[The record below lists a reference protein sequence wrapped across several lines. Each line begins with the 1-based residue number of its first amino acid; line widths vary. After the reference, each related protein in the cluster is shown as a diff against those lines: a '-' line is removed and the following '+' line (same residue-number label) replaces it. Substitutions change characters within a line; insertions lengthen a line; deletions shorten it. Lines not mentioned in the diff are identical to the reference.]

1 MRRDE
6 ILNTVVSYT
15 GAAISFFIVFLR
27 ARVFSPAEV
36 GVFSYVLSV
45 GIIVSNFL
53 NLGIPRIV
61 LRYYPS
67 EQKKPLLRFILIFQ
81 ILVYFFAITVFFTTG
96 MSRYIQNPILVSVIA
111 VLISIASIL
120 DAAAMATGQSVHTNI
135 YQKIIS
141 NSLDIAVLYVLSVMS
156 VGVELYI
163 LLFAFT
169 KIILIVLM
177 TIRLRPEIFKRRIQK
192 ITAADLQEYLKFG
205 FFVMLNA
212 TSAVLIVTLDKVM
225 IRYFVGFTGVGLYTI
240 SAAVASAIALINS
253 ILARTSTSIVSS
265 YLHESRYYELKVL
278 YQENVGKQL
287 YLGSFLFVFIVIFS
301 KEILGFMGEEYLA
314 GRQVLLILLVGQFAL
329 LFSGLGSTILSLSKH
344 YRIEA
349 AMNGGLLVLSILT
362 NLIFIPWMKI
372 EGAALATGISLTTV
386 NAVKILIV
394 RKHFQI
400 HPYRVKQLR
409 YPSIAALLG
418 CGLYF
423 VNHLVHSDHIIV
435 LVLTFPIALL
445 LYDVLLIV
453 TGDFNTMTCQFY
465 RYLNRLFSRS
475 SR

>member
-1 MRRDE
+1 MKRDE

-53 NLGIPRIV
+53 NLGIPRII

-81 ILVYFFAITVFFTTG
+81 LLVYFFVIAVFFTTG
-96 MSRYIQNPILVSVIA
+96 MSRYVQNPIPVSVIA
-111 VLISIASIL
+111 ILISIASIL
-120 DAAAMATGQSVHTNI
+120 DAAAIATGQSVHTNI

-156 VGVELYI
+156 VGVESYI
-163 LLFAFT
+163 LLFALT
-169 KIILIVLM
+169 RIILIILM
-177 TIRLRPEIFKRRIQK
+177 AIRLRPEIFKRRIQK
-192 ITAADLQEYLKFG
+192 ITATDLQEYLKFG
-205 FFVMLNA
+205 FFVMLNT
-212 TSAVLIVTLDKVM
+212 TSAVLIVTIDKIM

-240 SAAVASAIALINS
+240 SAAVASAIALINA
-253 ILARTSTSIVSS
+253 ILSRTATSIVSS
-265 YLHESRYYELKVL
+265 YLHESRYSELKAL
-278 YQENVGKQL
+278 YKENVGKQI

-314 GRQVLLILLVGQFAL
+314 GRQVLMILLIGQFAML
-329 LFSGLGSTILSLSKH
+329 LSGLGTTILSLSKY
-344 YRIEA
+344 YRIEV
-349 AMNGGLLVLSILT
+349 AMNGGLFALAILT

-386 NAVKILIV
+386 NAVKVLIV
-394 RKHFQI
+394 MKYFQI
-400 HPYRVKQLR
+400 HPYRAEQLR

-423 VNHLVHSDHIIV
+423 VKHHVYTDHVIIMI
-435 LVLTFPIALL
+435 LTFPIALL
-445 LYDVLLIV
+445 LYDVLLIF
-453 TGDFNTMTCQFY
+453 TGDFNTITSQFY
-465 RYLNRLFSRS
+465 RYFNRLFSRS
-475 SR
+475 SH